1 MDIKNRIKSIV
12 LLGKFLQND
21 SLEAVVYKAN
31 SKNNWFTPQNNL
43 SALRAIGKEFLDEN
57 KLTHWVEKYNQ
68 NNTSLKIGVVMA
80 GNIPAVGFQD
90 ALCVLI
96 SGHKLLAK
104 LSSEDQ
110 VMMTFLLEKLI
121 EIDPQWQDYISFV
134 DRINEAD
141 AYIATGSDNTAR
153 YFEYYFAKK
162 PHIIRKNRTS
172 VGIIDGHE
180 SKEELAN
187 LGTDILQYFGL
198 GCRNVSKIYVPDGYK
213 FDSFYEAIEDQA
225 PTFVNHHKYFN
236 NYEYNKSVYLINQEP
251 HFDNG
256 FLMLRKSESLV
267 SPISVLFYEHYKNQ
281 QDLKQK
287 IETNQSKIQCMVANG
302 GWFEN
307 SIAFGQAQKP
317 SLKDYADGVDT
328 MEFLRFSN

>member
-68 NNTSLKIGVVMA
+68 NNVSLKIGVVMA

-225 PTFVNHHKYFN
+225 PTFINHHKYFN

-267 SPISVLFYEHYKNQ
+267 SPISVLLYENYESQ

-287 IETNQSKIQCMVANG
+287 IETNQSKIQCVVANG

>member
-1 MDIKNRIKSIV
+1 MDINKRIKSIV

-21 SLEAVVYKAN
+21 SLESIVYKAN

-43 SALRAIGKEFLDEN
+43 SALRAIGKEFLGEN
-57 KLTHWVEKYNQ
+57 KLTPWIEKYNQ
-68 NNTSLKIGVVMA
+68 NNVSLKIGVVMA
-80 GNIPAVGFQD
+80 GNIPAVGFHD

-104 LSSEDQ
+104 LSSDDQ

-121 EIDPQWQDYISFV
+121 EIEPEWQSSISFV

-180 SKEELAN
+180 TKEELAN

-213 FDSFYEAIEDQA
+213 FDSFYEAIEEQA
-225 PTFVNHHKYFN
+225 PTFINHHKYFN

-267 SPISVLFYEHYKNQ
+267 SPISVLFYENYENQ

-287 IETNQSKIQCMVANG
+287 MESNQSKIQCVVSNNS
-302 GWFEN
+302 WFEN

-317 SLKDYADGVDT
+317 SLEDYADGVDT
-328 MEFLRFSN
+328 MEFLENI

>member
-1 MDIKNRIKSIV
+1 MNIKNRIKSIV

-21 SLEAVVYKAN
+21 SLESIVHKAN
-31 SKNNWFTPQNNL
+31 FKNNWFTPQNNL
-43 SALRAIGKEFLDEN
+43 SALRAVGKEFLDEN
-57 KLTHWVEKYNQ
+57 KLTPWVEKYSQ
-68 NNTSLKIGVVMA
+68 NKSSLKIGVVMA
-80 GNIPAVGFQD
+80 GNIPAVGFHD

-110 VMMTFLLEKLI
+110 VMMTFLLERLI
-121 EIDPQWQDYISFV
+121 EIEPEWQSYISFV

-180 SKEELAN
+180 TKEELTN

-198 GCRNVSKIYVPDGYK
+198 GCRNVSKIYVPDSYK
-213 FDSFYEAIEDQA
+213 FDSFYQAIEDQA
-225 PTFVNHHKYFN
+225 PTFINHHKYFN

-267 SPISVLFYEHYKNQ
+267 SPISVLFYENYENQ
-281 QDLKQK
+281 QDLMQK
-287 IETNQSKIQCMVANG
+287 IETSQSKIQCVVSNN

-317 SLKDYADGVDT
+317 SLEDYADGVDT
-328 MEFLRFSN
+328 MEFLENI

>member
-1 MDIKNRIKSIV
+1 MNIKKRIKSIV

-21 SLEAVVYKAN
+21 SLESIVHKAN

-57 KLTHWVEKYNQ
+57 KLTPWIEKYNQ
-68 NNTSLKIGVVMA
+68 NNVSLKIGVVMA
-80 GNIPAVGFQD
+80 GNIPAVGFHD

-121 EIDPQWQDYISFV
+121 EIEPEWQDYISFV

-180 SKEELAN
+180 TKEELAN
-187 LGTDILQYFGL
+187 LGVDILQYFGL
-198 GCRNVSKIYVPDGYK
+198 GCRNVSKIYVPNGYK
-213 FDSFYEAIEDQA
+213 FDSFYEAIENQA
-225 PTFVNHHKYFN
+225 PTFINHHKYFN

-267 SPISVLFYEHYKNQ
+267 SPISVLFYENYESQ

-287 IETNQSKIQCMVANG
+287 IETNQSKIQCVVSNN

-317 SLKDYADGVDT
+317 SLEDYADGVNT
-328 MEFLRFSN
+328 MEFLKNI